1 QPCTA
6 LKRRAES
13 AIVIHSLWIN
23 LWITHRKWAKGTKL
37 PFICRKNK
45 ILSTPKTRK
54 DFPLKIKLL
63 VIQRVQPY
71 PNAYLPEILSVVD
84 EVTLDDNPEW
94 WDEEVEKQLALVGED
109 DIDSWAILS
118 AEIPI
123 RQIEQALYP
132 DDDLTITEDE

>member
-1 QPCTA
+1 M
-6 LKRRAES
+6 
-13 AIVIHSLWIN
+13 
-23 LWITHRKWAKGTKL
+23 
-37 PFICRKNK
+37 
-45 ILSTPKTRK
+45 
-54 DFPLKIKLL
+54 KIKLL

-132 DDDLTITEDE
+132 DVDLTITEDE